1 MCDNSNSQGDCQSSG
16 VTVTGVIYKITNNI
30 NGKLYVGQTRQKLN
44 NRIKGHKHSK
54 VQRGVDVA
62 IAKYGWE
69 NFSVAVIEECP
80 LESLGEREIFWIA
93 ELNSKAPNGYNLTD
107 GGEGLVNPSEE
118 TRAKMSANRPD
129 ISGEKNPN
137 YGKKTP
143 PEVCAKISASNKG
156 KTKGKKRKPLSE
168 EHKAKV
174 SANHTDVSGEK
185 NPNYGK
191 KTPPE
196 VCAKIS
202 TANKGKPSPRK
213 GKKHSLETRAKISAA
228 HKGQPSPRKGKKCS
242 PETCAKISA
251 AKKGKKG
258 KPHSP
263 ETCAKIAASVKA
275 TWARKKLES
284 QNKS

>member
-1 MCDNSNSQGDCQSSG
+1 MCDNSNSQVDCQSSG
-16 VTVTGVIYKITNNI
+16 VTVTGVIYKIVCTI
-30 NGKLYVGQTRQKLN
+30 SSKIYVGKTKQKLDT
-44 NRIKGHKHSK
+44 RMTQHKYDSRKGSP
-54 VQRGVDVA
+54 GIGAA
-62 IAKYGWE
+62 IRKYGWE
-69 NFSVAVIEECP
+69 NFTIEIIEECL
-80 LESLGEREIFWIA
+80 LESLDEREIFWIA

-143 PEVCAKISASNKG
+143 PEVCAKISAFNKG

-228 HKGQPSPRKGKKCS
+228 
-242 PETCAKISA
+242 
-251 AKKGKKG
+251 KKGKKG